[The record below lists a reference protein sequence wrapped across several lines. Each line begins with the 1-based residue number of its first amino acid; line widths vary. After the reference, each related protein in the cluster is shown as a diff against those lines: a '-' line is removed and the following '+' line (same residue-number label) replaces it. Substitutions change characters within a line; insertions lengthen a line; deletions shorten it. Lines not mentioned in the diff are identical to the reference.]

1 MTNELRIGIG
11 LLSVVLFLASG
22 CSIGTSTRSGAVQ
35 RNYDWESRSLHPEF
49 MVYHH
54 LDDSSEF
61 WIKIRSSEL
70 LHARK
75 APESPF
81 EGHLECTVR
90 IQKFAD
96 GQFTDVDTFS
106 VALHDVEA
114 ASDQRFILKKTAFA
128 LQTDAVYRLLI
139 KSTDVNRRTDEMGL
153 VEVVKAP
160 FPTRQDYIIFED
172 DAQVPMFGD
181 DVSEGSRLRFQ
192 TVRGELLL
200 RQTVWDPDWKLPPP
214 PFTDGQPDTPQLP
227 TTLGPT
233 FMSNGT
239 GIEAKGPLLSVTTNA
254 GAHVFTLRVHQ
265 NSYPEV
271 NSLNDMIESLRY
283 ISSRREHEKMNESK
297 NGKRELDAFWLD
309 CGGGK
314 ERTRELIKIYY
325 GRVEEANRQFS
336 SFAEGWRTDRG
347 LVHIV
352 FGNPA
357 RILMEATEEVWIYGD
372 ENSVSSVRFVF
383 ERIATPVTPNHYILK
398 RNFMYRTDWDRSV
411 TYWRNGRIFQ
421 E

>member
-1 MTNELRIGIG
+1 MTNDLRIGIG
-11 LLSVVLFLASG
+11 LLAIFALFASG
-22 CSIGTSTRSGAVQ
+22 CSIGASNRSGAVQ

-54 LDDSSEF
+54 RDDSSEF
-61 WIKIRSSEL
+61 WIKLRSSEL

-81 EGHLECTVR
+81 EGHLDCTVR
-90 IQKFAD
+90 VQKFSD
-96 GQFTDVDTFS
+96 GQFADIDTFT

-128 LQTDAVYRLLI
+128 LQTEAVYRLLV
-139 KSTDVNRRTDEMGL
+139 KATDVNRRTDETGL

-160 FPTRQDYIIFED
+160 FSTRQDYLIFEA
-172 DAQVPMFGD
+172 DAQAPLFGD
-181 DVSEGSRLRFQ
+181 DIREGSRLRLE
-192 TVRGELLL
+192 TARGELLL
-200 RQTVWDPDWKLPPP
+200 RQTVWDPGWKLPPP
-214 PFTDGQPDTPQLP
+214 PFTDGQPETPQLP
-227 TTLGPT
+227 TTLGST

-239 GIEAKGPLLSVTTNA
+239 GIQATGPLLSVTTNA

-265 NSYPEV
+265 SSYPEV
-271 NSLNDMIESLRY
+271 SSLTDMIESLRY

-309 CGGGK
+309 CGGSK
-314 ERTRELIKIYY
+314 DRTRELIRIYY

-336 SFAEGWRTDRG
+336 SFAEGWKTDRG

-383 ERIATPVTPNHYILK
+383 ERIATPVTSNHYILK

>member
-1 MTNELRIGIG
+1 MTNDLRIGIG
-11 LLSVVLFLASG
+11 LLAIVALVASG
-22 CSIGTSTRSGAVQ
+22 CSMGTSNRSGAVQ

-54 LDDSSEF
+54 RDDSSEF
-61 WIKIRSSEL
+61 WIRLRSSEL

-90 IQKFAD
+90 VQRFSD
-96 GQFTDVDTFS
+96 GQFADVDTFA

-114 ASDQRFILKKTAFA
+114 VSDERFILKKERFA
-128 LQTDAVYRLLI
+128 LETGAVYRLLI

-160 FPTRQDYIIFED
+160 FSTRQDYLVFAN
-172 DAQVPMFGD
+172 DAKVPLFGD
-181 DVSEGSRLRFQ
+181 DVGEGSRLRFE

-200 RQTVWDPDWKLPPP
+200 RQTVWVPGWKLPPP
-214 PFTDGQPDTPQLP
+214 PFTDGQPETPLLP
-227 TTLGPT
+227 AALGTT
-233 FMSNGT
+233 FMSNGI
-239 GIEAKGPLLSVTTNA
+239 GIEAKGPLLSFTTNG

-265 NSYPEV
+265 SSYPEV
-271 NSLNDMIESLRY
+271 RSLNDMIESLRY
-283 ISSRREHEKMNESK
+283 ISSRREHEKMYESK
-297 NGKRELDAFWLD
+297 NAKRELDAFWLD
-309 CGGGK
+309 CGGSK

-336 SFAEGWRTDRG
+336 SFAEGWKTDRG

-357 RILMEATEEVWIYGD
+357 RILMEGTEEAWIYGD

-383 ERIATPVTPNHYILK
+383 ERIATPVTSNHYILK

-411 TYWRNGRIFQ
+411 TNWRNGRIFQ